1 MIMSKSNTNKKFK
14 WPMRCFLK
22 MAKLKS
28 KSVRLYRKKI
38 WKWWKSQ
45 LLFVKRKQQ
54 LTKQLKVLVE
64 NHKENQIKYNNNKA
78 RIFETLWSQAI
89 KVKINNR
96 TVMCQ
101 MKKVTILRFLKLSRV
116 IKKMQ
121 WDQLEIFLQI
131 WIELLTI

>member
-1 MIMSKSNTNKKFK
+1 M
-14 WPMRCFLK
+14 
-22 MAKLKS
+22 
-28 KSVRLYRKKI
+28 
-38 WKWWKSQ
+38 
-45 LLFVKRKQQ
+45 
-54 LTKQLKVLVE
+54 LVE